1 MLVNRLV
8 ASSVAVLLLVTSSFI
23 ILQRGGIL
31 AWSGAVVA
39 LLVIVKAWLWPS
51 SRDAQLT
58 VAVLAVWG
66 LAWVA
71 IWQYVKSV
79 WESGEVVEI
88 RVDSP
93 SGSHVARVWVLDLDG
108 EPAMY
113 YDAPPNIA
121 QQLLEGAAVT
131 MTRNGTEV
139 DGCANTSRVSDLSQD
154 VVAAFSV
161 RMEEKYQARNNAT
174 GIFYTFLGGRRDRIP
189 ILLRLTE
196 C

>member
-1 MLVNRLV
+1 LLVNRLV
-8 ASSVAVLLLVTSSFI
+8 ALSVAVLLLVASIFI
-23 ILQRGGIL
+23 ILQRGGTL

-39 LLVIVKAWLWPS
+39 LLLMVKAWIWSS

-58 VAVLAVWG
+58 VFVLAFWG
-66 LAWVA
+66 LSWVA

-88 RVDSP
+88 TVDTP
-93 SGSHVARVWVLDLDG
+93 SGPHAARVWVLDVDG
-108 EPAMY
+108 EPTMY
-113 YDAPPNIA
+113 YDAPPVIA
-121 QQLLEGAAVT
+121 QQLLKGAAVT

-139 DGCANTSRVSDLSQD
+139 DGCANASRVSDLSQD
-154 VVAAFSV
+154 VVAAFSL